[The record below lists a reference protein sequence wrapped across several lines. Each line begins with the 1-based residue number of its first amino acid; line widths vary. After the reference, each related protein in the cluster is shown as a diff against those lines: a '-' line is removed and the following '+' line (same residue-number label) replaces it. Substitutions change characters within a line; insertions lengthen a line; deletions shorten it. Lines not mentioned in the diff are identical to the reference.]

1 MPSMTCEFNDKE
13 TIRLLKQI
21 DNGGSENGV

>member
-13 TIRLLKQI
+13 TVRLLKQI
-21 DNGGSENGV
+21 DNEVDENGI